1 MMDLKE
7 ENPRALELRISRGF
21 NLASFNPHGISTF
34 IDSGKSWWATN
45 IKKTYNG
52 LQMTVEN
59 RFGSYL

>member
-34 IDSGKSWWATN
+34 IDSGKS
-45 IKKTYNG
+45 
-52 LQMTVEN
+52 
-59 RFGSYL
+59 